1 MDVGDP
7 LDLLGHVIAVAT
19 AHVTPSADCMLVMRK
34 M

>member
-1 MDVGDP
+1 MWAMR
-7 LDLLGHVIAVAT
+7 LTLGHVMVVAM